1 MRPILVEFGPWQ
13 TLAVK
18 LGWAQVRVQPM
29 ADLLIE
35 LVSEEIPARM
45 QIGAGQDIAR
55 LVEVML
61 TSLGV
66 WNEASAITGLCAS
79 RHLLA

>member
-1 MRPILVEFGPWQ
+1 
-13 TLAVK
+13 
-18 LGWAQVRVQPM
+18 
-29 ADLLIE
+29 
-35 LVSEEIPARM
+35 M

-66 WNEASAITGLCAS
+66 NEASAITGLCAS
-79 RHLLA
+79 RHLSPRTDIAVSQPDRIIEKRGLRTDALDAAVVGF